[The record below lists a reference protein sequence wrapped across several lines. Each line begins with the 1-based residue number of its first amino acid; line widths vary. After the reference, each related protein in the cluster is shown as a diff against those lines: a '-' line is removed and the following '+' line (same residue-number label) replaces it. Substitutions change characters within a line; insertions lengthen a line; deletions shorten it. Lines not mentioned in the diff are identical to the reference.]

1 MHSLPKIHFNSN
13 DTRNKINN
21 IHRRTMENTIDAVC
35 QHRAGSVEL
44 IAKYLSILGNN
55 QRAERGILN
64 ILQIQLAFG

>member
-1 MHSLPKIHFNSN
+1 
-13 DTRNKINN
+13 
-21 IHRRTMENTIDAVC
+21 MENTIDAVC

-64 ILQIQLAFG
+64 ILQIQLAFGKRMCIM